1 MSKSVNL
8 GVFLPVTNNG
18 WIISKSSPQFMP
30 SFAMNLEICQI
41 AEKIGFSYVF
51 AMGKWRG
58 FGGDTEFWKYSIE
71 SMTLMT
77 GLAAAV
83 PNLRMIASVSPALI
97 HPAVFAKMAAT
108 MDDVA
113 GGRMGI
119 NIVSAG
125 NKGEYTQMGLYPDN
139 FEDFRYDY
147 TEEWITIVKRLWAEE
162 NVTLKGK
169 YFTVDDCQ
177 SFPHPVQSQL
187 PIVCASSSERGFQF
201 IAEHCTDG
209 FFGGPTLEGK
219 KKTSLRIK
227 EVAANYG
234 RSVRTHTLVM
244 LVLGDTDADAE
255 RIFEHYK
262 AGADLPAIEN
272 IYHLR
277 ADDKKGVRK
286 EGLQQRYAASDV
298 RIFYGGVPLIGGPEK
313 VAALIEELAV
323 EGDVDGIM
331 FVFPDFVEGLRRF
344 DALVLPLLKKRGL
357 SLRGPASLGMSE
369 QQPMDV
375 PARRAA
381 ESAGQ

>member
-1 MSKSVNL
+1 MNKSVNL

-30 SFAMNLEICQI
+30 SFAMNLEICKT
-41 AEKIGFSYVF
+41 AEQIGFSYVF

-97 HPAVFAKMAAT
+97 HPAVFAKLAAT

-125 NKGEYTQMGLYPDN
+125 NKGEYAQMGLYPDN
-139 FEDFRYDY
+139 FEAFRYDY
-147 TEEWITIVKRLWAEE
+147 TEEWITIVKRLWTEDS
-162 NVTLKGK
+162 VTLKGN
-169 YFTVDDCQ
+169 YFTLDDCQ
-177 SFPHPVQSQL
+177 SFPKPIQGTL

-209 FFGGPTLEGK
+209 FFGGSSLDAK

-227 EVAANYG
+227 EVAANHG
-234 RSVRTHTLVM
+234 RAVRTHTLVM
-244 LVLGDTDADAE
+244 LILGDTDAEAE
-255 RIFEHYK
+255 RTFAHYK
-262 AGADLPAIEN
+262 AGADLAAIEN

-286 EGLQQRYAASDV
+286 EGLQQRYASDDV
-298 RIFYGGVPLIGGPEK
+298 RIFYGGVPVIGGPEK
-313 VAALIEELAV
+313 VAAVIEELAID
-323 EGDVDGIM
+323 GNVDGIM
-331 FVFPDFVEGLRRF
+331 FVFPDFVAGLRRF
-344 DALVLPLLKKRGL
+344 GELVLPLLKRRGL
-357 SLRGPASLGMSE
+357 TLRDPASLGM
-369 QQPMDV
+369 D
-375 PARRAA
+375 
-381 ESAGQ
+381 ESMNRPIETEVQASRL